1 MLLAAPRRSQVD
13 HQGALCSALQLHQF
27 PSTSI
32 YAPYGTLVAR
42 HTAAAGWSA
51 RAVIDFIDKLK
62 RL

>member
-1 MLLAAPRRSQVD
+1 
-13 HQGALCSALQLHQF
+13 
-27 PSTSI
+27 
-32 YAPYGTLVAR
+32 VAR